1 MLTENHIEQLAIE
14 NLQKE
19 GYQYCY
25 GPTIAPDGESAERE
39 SFEQVLLL
47 GWKTELGQ
55 ILAII

>member
-1 MLTENHIEQLAIE
+1 MTENHIEQLAIE

-25 GPTIAPDGESAERE
+25 GPTIAPDGDSAERE

-47 GWKTELGQ
+47 GQKTEFWQ
-55 ILAII
+55 IEAII